1 MTVTEWFSAVVVR
14 TVFGLTEGE
23 FTSLM
28 VLVGTVGAAIIAGL
42 VTLIVQMMRSR
53 SETRAIKTA
62 TTVNHHASNPPTLKD
77 DIATVRDLVAGL
89 AATVEAHHDEA
100 KRWNERQDSRLHD
113 GSKHMQRLD
122 DRIDRYHG
130 RETS

>member
-1 MTVTEWFSAVVVR
+1 MTVTEWLSAVVVR

-23 FTSLM
+23 FTSIM

-89 AATVEAHHDEA
+89 AATVEAHHKEQERRNNQQDE
-100 KRWNERQDSRLHD
+100 RLSRGMVRFSQIEHR
-113 GSKHMQRLD
+113 MN
-122 DRIDRYHG
+122 RYHG
-130 RETS
+130 RDT